1 MMETVIYVINQL
13 KSIKKGSL
21 PKPDDFSFYNLC
33 FMICIVAVVYIIVL
47 EYQLLSI
54 DF

>member
-21 PKPDDFSFYNLC
+21 PKPDDSLFI
-33 FMICIVAVVYIIVL
+33 ICIVAVVYIIVL